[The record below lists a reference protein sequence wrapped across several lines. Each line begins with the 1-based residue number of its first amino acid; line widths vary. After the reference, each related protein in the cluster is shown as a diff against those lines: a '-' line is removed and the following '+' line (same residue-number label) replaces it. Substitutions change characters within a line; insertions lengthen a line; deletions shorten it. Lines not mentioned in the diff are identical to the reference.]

1 MTTGSKTSAMEKQI
15 STRQVYDGNA
25 ISLRVDRV
33 TKPNGKTT
41 TRDVVEHADCVVA
54 VPIDE
59 ANNVL
64 LVRQFRYPVDSYL
77 LELPAGGVEPGED
90 ILDCVRREL
99 QEEIGYIPGVIETL
113 GGFYSIPGYGTEYL
127 YAYVAR
133 DLKPSRLVAEDT
145 DEIEIVKV
153 PLKDITGLIES
164 GKLCDAKSI
173 AALLM
178 HMAREKLLA

>member
-1 MTTGSKTSAMEKQI
+1 MEKQI
-15 STRQVYDGNA
+15 STRQVYDGSA
-25 ISLRVDRV
+25 ISLRIDGVR
-33 TKPNGKTT
+33 KPNGKTT
-41 TRDVVEHADCVVA
+41 TRDVVEHGDCIVA
-54 VPIDE
+54 VPVDE
-59 ANNVL
+59 DNNVL

-77 LELPAGGVEPGED
+77 LEAPAGGVEPGED

-99 QEEIGYIPGVIETL
+99 QEEIGYEPGSIEKL

-145 DEIEIVKV
+145 DEIEVIKV
-153 PLKDITGLIES
+153 PLKDIPALIKS
-164 GKLCDAKSI
+164 GEICDAKSI

-178 HMAREKLLA
+178 YMAREKLLA